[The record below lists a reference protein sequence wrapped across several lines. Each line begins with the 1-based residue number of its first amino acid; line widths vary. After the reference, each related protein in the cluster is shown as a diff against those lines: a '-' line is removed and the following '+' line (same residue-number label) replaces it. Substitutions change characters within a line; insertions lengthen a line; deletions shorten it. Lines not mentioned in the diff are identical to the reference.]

1 MADTKRQF
9 KGVRRGQDVSRAARR
24 EDTRTF
30 SQKLTAWTSSETGTI
45 KVFGLLAFA
54 AILTCWAPF
63 LPEAIFVI
71 ALTVLFK
78 KYNFKTKRWSLPMRV
93 PAYLSRW
100 MPQRKVIDATTKK
113 PGEANLYLGMDL
125 ESGEEV
131 WVNTNDV
138 NKHALMI
145 GTTGSGK
152 TEAIMGQL
160 AGFQALGSGA
170 LIVDGKASANT
181 FDSTYKICRSL
192 GRDADLFVMDYLTG
206 GKDIIGPQRHRRS
219 HSYNPLGFGGSAQ
232 KSEVMVSLLEGEED
246 MWKGRAIQFLEGVI
260 PPLAFLSEQGF
271 MLLNPTLL
279 AQFLNLNV
287 IENFMLFGLVQDLN
301 GKTVWLQGDHPAV
314 WNALQARMKGLKL
327 YLDGLPSF
335 NITRNNEPNY
345 IAGMNIDEFEALKP
359 RIIAARDKSLDTP
372 GDKQQ
377 RGETEK
383 QHGFITMQL
392 TRSIGSLS
400 ESYGFIYN
408 VEIGEISFFD
418 VVLNRRSL
426 VVLLPSLERS
436 TSNLSMLGKM
446 TVLSL
451 KSVLGSLL
459 NTAPEGARRQ
469 IIEGNPSNSKIPYLA
484 VLDEIGYYIVE
495 GISVIPAQARSL
507 GVAVYFGTQDI
518 PSLSKGSEAEGK
530 AILENTALKMIG
542 RLASD
547 NESETARTAREL
559 AGKVSTQVASGM
571 EFKRDAFG
579 LHNKLKLSEDS
590 SLDEEYR
597 INYSDLTRQENG
609 EFHAILGTKEFNE
622 RGQETGGQRLSR
634 IKSFFTGNVK
644 NLADWRRNP
653 YVQVKLPSVSEIV
666 ELRETERAERRFRTR
681 IADVLV
687 DPSEQ
692 MITDVKAAQNSLIGQ
707 FMNFRRE
714 QISAGEWDNADS
726 AKNIDRIKVWLEDRE
741 KKKDADIKLGK
752 ARKQVAKLMVMAGE
766 AAKVA
771 KVDNFPVGEIAA
783 RWGDAL
789 VRNQL
794 RGVLE
799 RYPEISS
806 STVFSEEFKDYE
818 GFVAREK
825 RLRDLRNKSGPVR
838 GKLHEMLSDMDTIR
852 QDAAAGEAALG
863 EK

>member
-9 KGVRRGQDVSRAARR
+9 KGVLRGQEVSRAARR

-30 SQKLTAWTSSETGTI
+30 DQKLTAWTSSESGTLI
-45 KVFGLLAFA
+45 VFGVLAAAALL
-54 AILTCWAPF
+54 TSWAPF
-63 LPEAIFVI
+63 IPEAIFVT
-71 ALTVLFK
+71 ALVILFK
-78 KYNFKTKRWSLPMRV
+78 KYDFKTRRWSLPMRV
-93 PAYLSRW
+93 PSYLSRW
-100 MPQRKVIDATTKK
+100 MPQGKVIDATTKSEGK
-113 PGEANLYLGMDL
+113 ANLYLGMDL

-131 WVNTNDV
+131 WVGTNDV

-170 LIVDGKASANT
+170 LVVDGKASANT

-206 GKDIIGPQRHRRS
+206 GKDIIGPQQHRRS

-232 KSEVMVSLLEGEED
+232 KSEVMVSLLDGEDD
-246 MWKGRAIQFLEGVI
+246 MWKGRAIQFLEGLI
-260 PPLAFLSEQGF
+260 PPLSFLSEQGF
-271 MLLNPTLL
+271 MLLNPTLI

-287 IENFMLFGLVQDLN
+287 IENFVLFGLIQDLN
-301 GKTVWLQGDHPAV
+301 GKLVWLAGDHPAV
-314 WNALQARMKGLKL
+314 WNALQVRMKGMRL
-327 YLDGLPSF
+327 YLDGLAAF
-335 NITRNNEPNY
+335 NLTRNNEPSY
-345 IAGMNIDEFEALKP
+345 VSGMDASEFEAIKP
-359 RIIAARDKSLDTP
+359 RIVAARDKSLDQP

-392 TRSIGSLS
+392 TRAIGSLS
-400 ESYGFIYN
+400 DSYGFIYN

-436 TSNLSMLGKM
+436 PSNLSMLGKM

-469 IIEGNPSNSKIPYLA
+469 IIEGNPANSDIPYLA
-484 VLDEIGYYIVE
+484 VLDEVGYYIVE

-530 AILENTALKMIG
+530 AIIENTALKMIG

-547 NESETARTAREL
+547 SESETARMAREL

-571 EFKRDAFG
+571 EFKRDALG
-579 LHNKLKLSEDS
+579 IHNRLKLSDES

-597 INYSDLTRQENG
+597 TSYADLTRQENG
-609 EFHAILGTKEFNE
+609 EFHTVLGTKEFGA
-622 RGQETGGQRLSR
+622 RGQESGGQRLSR
-634 IKSFFTGNVK
+634 LLAFFTGNIANVK
-644 NLADWRRNP
+644 DWRRNP
-653 YVQVKLPSVSEIV
+653 YVQVKAPSVAEIK
-666 ELRETERAERRFRTR
+666 ELRETERAERRFRSR
-681 IADVLV
+681 LADALV
-687 DPSEQ
+687 APPQ
-692 MITDVKAAQNSLIGQ
+692 HLTDAAVAAEKSLIGEFLAWRAAQ
-707 FMNFRRE
+707 VEKVRGGDASAWSALPEGNLERIAAWLKDRERRLQAARQLEMVRARANDIMKNAAAAAEAVEDTLVVEIASRWAEAWGESRVEAVARSYPELDSLSGLSDGFAGFEGYFARMKAENGARGHEALSHVGVMRE
-714 QISAGEWDNADS
+714 Q
-726 AKNIDRIKVWLEDRE
+726 
-741 KKKDADIKLGK
+741 
-752 ARKQVAKLMVMAGE
+752 ARTGVKELVE
-766 AAKVA
+766 AV
-771 KVDNFPVGEIAA
+771 E
-783 RWGDAL
+783 
-789 VRNQL
+789 
-794 RGVLE
+794 
-799 RYPEISS
+799 
-806 STVFSEEFKDYE
+806 
-818 GFVAREK
+818 
-825 RLRDLRNKSGPVR
+825 
-838 GKLHEMLSDMDTIR
+838 
-852 QDAAAGEAALG
+852 
-863 EK
+863 